1 MSYQVLARKWRP
13 RSFKDLVGQS
23 HVLKVLINALDS
35 GRLHH
40 AYLFTGTRGVGKTTL
55 ARILAKCLNCEA
67 GVSSTP
73 CGECGACVGI
83 DEGRFVD
90 LIEVDAASRAKV
102 DETRELMDNVQYSPT
117 AGRHKVYLIDEVHMF
132 SKHSFNALLKT
143 LEEPPPH
150 VKFLL
155 ATTEP
160 KRIPITILSRCL
172 QFNLKH
178 LTMEEIE
185 GQLQIIMEAENVP
198 AEGASA
204 ALLAAAAD
212 GSMRDALSLL
222 DQAISYGNGRLEE
235 AQMRDM
241 LGAIDSNELRG
252 LLDDIIRQDAK
263 GLFARINKVAELAPD
278 YDALLAEL
286 LSILHDTAVAQ
297 ALPKSP
303 ELAGEI
309 AAGFASR
316 LKKEDVQLYYQI
328 ALNGRRD
335 LYMAPD
341 QKMGFEMTLIRMLAF
356 RPLQDAASPASG
368 TGPGAASGREKAPRP
383 AEAAPPAPV
392 SAPPAPPVAP
402 APSVAAVKTAP
413 PAPASAP
420 PAPPSPPATL
430 APSVAATEAAPPAP
444 SSAPPAPPSPPATP
458 ALSAAA
464 VEAAPPV
471 PSSAPPAPPPAVEA
485 APLAPSSAPPVR
497 EKRPLSALSNDNWPA
512 LIDEMALN
520 GLTRE
525 LARHCI
531 LKDCNGNQVSLSLQ
545 PGQRHLLSPAQ
556 QEQLQAALRRRFDE
570 GLRVLFEEEEGN
582 AAETPAQK
590 QVRARLEEKQAAI
603 KAIEE
608 DPKVKTLQEAFG
620 ATIDAASARLHS

>member
-13 RSFKDLVGQS
+13 RLFKDLVGQG

-73 CGECGACVGI
+73 CGECGACAGI

-178 LTMEEIE
+178 LTVEEIE
-185 GQLQIIMEAENVP
+185 GQLQTIMEAENVP
-198 AEGASA
+198 AEGDSA

-241 LGAIDSNELRG
+241 LGAIDSNELKG
-252 LLDDIIRQDAK
+252 LLDDIIRRDAG

-286 LSILHDTAVAQ
+286 LSILHDAAVAQ
-297 ALPKSP
+297 ALPKTP
-303 ELAGEI
+303 ELVGET

-341 QKMGFEMTLIRMLAF
+341 PKMGFEMTLLRMLAF

-368 TGPGAASGREKAPRP
+368 AGPGAASGGEKGPRL
-383 AEAAPPAPV
+383 AEAAPAAAPVAPAPV
-392 SAPPAPPVAP
+392 ETPAPAVAPAPSVAAVEAAPVAPPVAP
-402 APSVAAVKTAP
+402 APSVAAVET
-413 PAPASAP
+413 PAPAVA
-420 PAPPSPPATL
+420 PAP
-430 APSVAATEAAPPAP
+430 
-444 SSAPPAPPSPPATP
+444 
-458 ALSAAA
+458 SAAA
-464 VEAAPPV
+464 VEAAPP
-471 PSSAPPAPPPAVEA
+471 APRPAMEKQSMA
-485 APLAPSSAPPVR
+485 ALN
-497 EKRPLSALSNDNWPA
+497 NDNWPA
-512 LIDEMALN
+512 LIEAMALQ

-545 PGQRHLLSPAQ
+545 PGQRHLLSPVQ
-556 QEQLQAALRRRFDE
+556 QEQLQEALRRRFGE
-570 GLRVLFEEEEGN
+570 GLRLFFEEEEGN

-590 QVRARLEEKQAAI
+590 QARAIQEEKQAAI
-603 KAIEE
+603 DAIEQ
-608 DPKVKTLQEAFG
+608 DPKVKMLQEAFG